1 MQSSALHSRISQKTM
16 EPETNVEESAEI
28 NKNAVEKRMQK
39 LANEKNDAE
48 KAKAEA
54 EAKSAVTEK
63 ERDFYK
69 DFSGSIS
76 KYPSANE
83 YQDAI
88 KEKVMSG
95 YTVEDATVSVLAK
108 EGKLGTIQA
117 PPPPRE
123 SPAGGS
129 ASNQI
134 SSGGNKTVSEM
145 SRDEK
150 RQALQDVFGS

>member
-1 MQSSALHSRISQKTM
+1 MDENNEQQAQ
-16 EPETNVEESAEI
+16 AEI
-28 NKNAVEKRMQK
+28 TSKNAVEERMKNLSKSK
-39 LANEKNDAE
+39 L
-48 KAKAEA
+48 EA
-54 EAKSAVTEK
+54 EAKAETEVKARQEAEEKAKLAEK
-63 ERDFYK
+63 EADFYK

-108 EGKLGTIQA
+108 EGKLTTPQA
-117 PPPPRE
+117 PRQ

-129 ASNQI
+129 APTQI
-134 SSGGNKTVSEM
+134 QSGGGAKTAAEM
-145 SRDEK
+145 TREERRKSIEEN
-150 RQALQDVFGS
+150 LIWT